1 MRIRAVRAVVLTA
14 LIASVACEQ
23 PVDPLHPQY
32 LLWSVGPP
40 GTVSNLAVA
49 GVTDTSVELSFMDV
63 NDGTDQPASYD
74 IRYAADTISWAS
86 APAVTQ
92 GSCATPVAGSA
103 IGAQRTCS
111 VLGLSPATHYEF
123 QLVPFHGVLNS
134 DTTVFGP
141 LSNVAS
147 ATTLAVPPQSPG
159 TVPDLAVSTVTDTAV
174 VLFFTEV
181 SDGAGQPASYDIR
194 YAVGTLDWGA
204 APAVTRGSC
213 TTPVAGS
220 AIGAK
225 RTCTVLGLAPST
237 GYQFQLVPFRGVLNT
252 ASTVFGPL
260 SNVASGTTVALVAS
274 VAVSLPVAGAA
285 VGQTLQLTA
294 TPKDSSG
301 NPLSGRTIAWSS
313 SAQQVATVSASGLVT
328 GVAAGSATI
337 TAMSEGK
344 SGTAAITVTAPVIT
358 TPGPVRDLAVA
369 SVTDTSVALS
379 FTEVSDGAGQ
389 PAGYDIRYAVG
400 TMDWGAAPA
409 VTRGSCTSPV
419 AGSAIGAKRTCTV
432 LGLASSTAYQ
442 FQLVPFRGVLNT
454 ASTVFGSLSSVA
466 SGTTAAVPPSVPP
479 PPPPPPPPPLPPPPP
494 PPLSAG
500 VVFESNWTTALGATD
515 DAIRDGGRWDGW
527 ADWGGAQLL
536 SVVAGGPTG
545 YANALRVQQRGPNYA
560 ARVQR
565 NAFVTPSQD
574 FYIRFYMRNDDVSST
589 EDHIVSTIAPPD
601 QADLIY
607 VTKSGGASSWSF
619 RIRAWSCAYT
629 YPISSWAPSRAL
641 TNGQWY
647 RLEFYVHFTD
657 ATHVQVHPRVYDAT
671 GALYLSDADFRQE
684 DYGAATWNGRSDWTL
699 ASFAAAGYS
708 TCLADPVRLT
718 YFSMGNNGQA
728 GSSDTGRYWY
738 YAGLQVRTDTW
749 PGP

>member
-1 MRIRAVRAVVLTA
+1 MTFLHKLAQRLARLKLA
-14 LIASVACEQ
+14 LIIGLLAALACE
-23 PVDPLHPQY
+23 H
-32 LLWSVGPP
+32 
-40 GTVSNLAVA
+40 
-49 GVTDTSVELSFMDV
+49 
-63 NDGTDQPASYD
+63 
-74 IRYAADTISWAS
+74 
-86 APAVTQ
+86 
-92 GSCATPVAGSA
+92 PVA
-103 IGAQRTCS
+103 
-111 VLGLSPATHYEF
+111 
-123 QLVPFHGVLNS
+123 
-134 DTTVFGP
+134 
-141 LSNVAS
+141 
-147 ATTLAVPPQSPG
+147 
-159 TVPDLAVSTVTDTAV
+159 
-174 VLFFTEV
+174 
-181 SDGAGQPASYDIR
+181 
-194 YAVGTLDWGA
+194 
-204 APAVTRGSC
+204 
-213 TTPVAGS
+213 
-220 AIGAK
+220 
-225 RTCTVLGLAPST
+225 
-237 GYQFQLVPFRGVLNT
+237 VLNT
-252 ASTVFGPL
+252 AL
-260 SNVASGTTVALVAS
+260 RVASLNLSPAVAS
-274 VAVSLPVAGAA
+274 VPVGRAVQLIATLRDSSGAPLTGRTLTWLSSNLNVAAVDGGGLVTGQSPGASTITAVSDGVSGTAALTVTNIPVASVTVAPA
-285 VGQTLQLTA
+285 TASISPGQTWQLTA
-294 TPKDSSG
+294 TPKDANG
-301 NPLSGRTIAWSS
+301 NALTGRVVTWAS
-313 SAQQVATVSASGLVT
+313 SATGVATVSVSGVVT
-328 GVAAGSATI
+328 GVAAGLVTI
-337 TAMSEGK
+337 TATSEGQ
-344 SGTAAITVTAPVIT
+344 SGTSAVTVSVVPVATVTVSPAAPSVQLGQTVQLTATPKDANGYVLTGRVIT
-358 TPGPVRDLAVA
+358 WTSSATGVA
-369 SVTDTSVALS
+369 TVSALGLVTSVAVGS
-379 FTEVSDGAGQ
+379 TTITATSEGVNGT
-389 PAGYDIRYAVG
+389 AV
-400 TMDWGAAPA
+400 
-409 VTRGSCTSPV
+409 VTVT
-419 AGSAIGAKRTCTV
+419 
-432 LGLASSTAYQ
+432 
-442 FQLVPFRGVLNT
+442 
-454 ASTVFGSLSSVA
+454 
-466 SGTTAAVPPSVPP
+466 VPP
-479 PPPPPPPPPLPPPPP
+479 PPP
-494 PPLSAG
+494 SGG
-500 VVFESNWTTALGATD
+500 VVMQSDWTTALGNSDA
-515 DAIRDGGRWDGW
+515 AIRDGGRWDDW